1 MSIIYLAVGILFTIA
16 ALFTVYR
23 IVRGPSILDRMIASD
38 VLLTTLMLVVGAEMV
53 YNGHTRT
60 IPLMVVLASTAIFAT
75 IAVARYVSKQDRP
88 AGIPVGND
96 SSLGDSAS
104 LTAATIT
111 PEERGE
117 TVEIG
122 DEPNR
127 AGTDDTKDGSS

>member
-1 MSIIYLAVGILFTIA
+1 MTVIYAIVGVLFTLA
-16 ALFTVYR
+16 ALLTVFR

-88 AGIPVGND
+88 AGIPVGDD
-96 SSLGDSAS
+96 SSLGEVASA
-104 LTAATIT
+104 TAG
-111 PEERGE
+111 PVDES
-117 TVEIG
+117 VEIG
-122 DEPNR
+122 DEPDATPGGNPR
-127 AGTDDTKDGSS
+127 

>member
-1 MSIIYLAVGILFTIA
+1 MSTLVENILFLGVGLMFTAA
-16 ALFTVYR
+16 ALMALYR

-88 AGIPVGND
+88 AGIPVGDD
-96 SSLGDSAS
+96 SSLGSSAS
-104 LTAATIT
+104 LTA
-111 PEERGE
+111 G
-117 TVEIG
+117 
-122 DEPNR
+122 
-127 AGTDDTKDGSS
+127 GTDETTEDQK

>member
-1 MSIIYLAVGILFTIA
+1 MSIIYLFVGILFTIA

-38 VLLTTLMLVVGAEMV
+38 VLLTTLILVVGAEMV

-88 AGIPVGND
+88 VGIPVGDD
-96 SSLGDSAS
+96 SSIGDSAS
-104 LTAATIT
+104 LTSGAS
-111 PEERGE
+111 
-117 TVEIG
+117 
-122 DEPNR
+122 DEPEGG
-127 AGTDDTKDGSS
+127 AAK

>member
-1 MSIIYLAVGILFTIA
+1 MSIIYLFVGILFTIA

-88 AGIPVGND
+88 VGIPVGDD

-104 LTAATIT
+104 LTAAAVT
-111 PEERGE
+111 PEDRGE
-117 TVEIG
+117 AVEIG
-122 DEPNR
+122 AEPDQ
-127 AGTDDTKDGSS
+127 APDDTGAGERK